1 MKGHRSMACALLNRN
16 IPCVDAE
23 TAHGCLETQRGNGY
37 TCEFEHAQRAA
48 RWSCRVRRL
57 MVCCR

>member
-1 MKGHRSMACALLNRN
+1 MACALLNRN